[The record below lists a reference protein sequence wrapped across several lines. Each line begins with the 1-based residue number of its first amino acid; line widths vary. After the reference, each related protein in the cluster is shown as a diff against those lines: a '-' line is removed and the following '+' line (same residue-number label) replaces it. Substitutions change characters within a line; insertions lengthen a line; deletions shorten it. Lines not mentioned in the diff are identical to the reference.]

1 MNDAIYFK
9 ALQIKSKIRN
19 PNQIL
24 DRSSHEVIEATFMKQ
39 AEKEIK
45 DLDIQKV
52 KYTYP
57 TDINY
62 PDQFRQMLEPPL
74 FLEYLGE
81 PVWNN
86 FELISVVGSR
96 RIHPFTQDWLKTEFQ
111 NFLAHKDQIAV
122 VSGGAEGVD
131 QWAHWVSL
139 SLSRPTIVVLP
150 TGLGKIYPRSLESM
164 KETVLKNKGCFLS
177 EFPFSWSVKKSHFY
191 FRNRIIAALGEM
203 CLVAQAQIKSGTFL
217 TVHHALQN
225 GRPILTIPAHPL
237 MTDFSG
243 NLNLISE
250 GALSVQN
257 YNDMLNLWDAEFW
270 SGRVFNHKENCI

>member
-9 ALQIKSKIRN
+9 ALQIKNKIRN
-19 PNQIL
+19 PKQIL
-24 DRSSHEVIEATFMKQ
+24 ARESGSHLESDYVKQ
-39 AEKEIK
+39 AESEIQN
-45 DLDIQKV
+45 LILQKI
-52 KYTYP
+52 KFTYP
-57 TDINY
+57 TDVDY
-62 PDQFRQMLEPPL
+62 PEQFRLMLEPPL
-74 FLEYLGE
+74 FLEYIGE
-81 PVWNN
+81 AVWKK
-86 FELISVVGSR
+86 FELIAVVGSR
-96 RIHPFTQDWLKTEFQ
+96 KIHPLTQDWLKSEFQ
-111 NFLAHKDQIAV
+111 NFLLHKSEIAV

-139 SLSRPTIVVLP
+139 SISRPTIVVLP
-150 TGLGKIYPRSLESM
+150 TGLGKMYPQTLEAM
-164 KETVLKNKGCFLS
+164 KETVLKKEGCFIS

-191 FRNRIIAALGEM
+191 FRNRIIAAFGEM

-243 NLNLISE
+243 NLNLLSE

-257 YNDMLNLWDAEFW
+257 YSDMLNLWDAEFW
-270 SGRVFNHKENCI
+270 SGRVSKQSENYI

>member
-9 ALQIKSKIRN
+9 ALQIKNKIRN
-19 PNQIL
+19 PKQIL
-24 DRSSHEVIEATFMKQ
+24 IRESSDSIESVYLKQ
-39 AEKEIK
+39 AEDEIQNLIGLK
-45 DLDIQKV
+45 INF
-52 KYTYP
+52 TYP
-57 TDINY
+57 TDADY
-62 PDQFRQMLEPPL
+62 PDQFKTMLEPPL

-81 PVWNN
+81 PVWKN

-96 RIHPFTQDWLKTEFQ
+96 KIHPLTQDWLKSEFQ
-111 NFLAHKDQIAV
+111 NFLIHKDEIAV

-139 SLSRPTIVVLP
+139 SISRPTIVVLP
-150 TGLGKIYPRSLESM
+150 TGLGKMYPQSLESM
-164 KETVLKNKGCFLS
+164 KDTVLRNKGCFMS
-177 EFPFSWSVKKSHFY
+177 EFPFLWSVKKSHFY

-237 MTDFSG
+237 MSDFSG
-243 NLNLISE
+243 NLNLLSD

-257 YNDMLNLWDAEFW
+257 SDDMLNLWDAEFW
-270 SGRVFNHKENCI
+270 SGRVCNQKENYI